1 MENIFKNLHSNQKIL
16 IYEML
21 KRGINVELLS
31 EKLELIKTSYQG
43 HVEFIYDRDSSI
55 MPYHVSVL
63 AGNKGIT
70 KKILQ
75 DNEIKEENSYEVMLK
90 NPKAGAGCVFA
101 LKNFGWSDKVTVEG
115 GDNPV
120 KVEMTVEDFLRNEEV
135 NA

>member
-1 MENIFKNLHSNQKIL
+1 MKKYTVAQLRKKINNYFKNKTPVDITFTGLLLHLKISKQTF
-16 IYEML
+16 YDWRDDADPEV
-21 KRGINVELLS
+21 R
-31 EKLELIKTSYQG
+31 ELIAYCQLM
-43 HVEFIYDRDSSI
+43 I
-55 MPYHVSVL
+55 
-63 AGNKGIT
+63 
-70 KKILQ
+70 
-75 DNEIKEENSYEVMLK
+75 ENSYEVMLK